1 MFCGGALRGQIAK
14 WEISPVEFGCSDSL
28 IGVLD
33 VVAKPFVDVNVVK
46 NLSGC

>member
-1 MFCGGALRGQIAK
+1 MFCGGGLRGQIAK

-28 IGVLD
+28 TGVLD
-33 VVAKPFVDVNVVK
+33 VVTKPFVDVNVVK